1 MVREVKNRF
10 SSMFYAKNKPIYA
23 FRRKMGYPP
32 NPYAKSGENL
42 TLDRPEKIGQ
52 TGIWV
57 PHLLSGVL
65 LQIGI
70 KILYLS
76 MITSS
81 AFSLNTEVYRFKH
94 SVQLKL
100 TRLGSLLQLPST
112 GPRVTNRID
121 I

>member
-1 MVREVKNRF
+1 MVREVRNRF

-65 LQIGI
+65 VLP
-70 KILYLS
+70 
-76 MITSS
+76 
-81 AFSLNTEVYRFKH
+81 AR
-94 SVQLKL
+94 
-100 TRLGSLLQLPST
+100 TRV
-112 GPRVTNRID
+112 RVTVTVCRATRTR
-121 I
+121 